1 MRDFILTKMPFGDRE
16 LITAALLEDGII
28 TELIAEEAGRPSRI
42 GNVYAGIVD
51 SVSGNIGGAFVD
63 IGIGQL
69 CFLPLMRHAHVR
81 PSEKILVQVTKDAS
95 GRKEAVLTENI
106 HIDGRYAVVMRR
118 KGPAAFSRKL
128 SENRKEEIR
137 VWLRETDTGSF
148 GVLIRTNAGRAEKA
162 DVLSEI
168 GEEVQELQEILQRFE
183 SAEKGALLRETAP
196 FYLRFLRDLYRKPE
210 RAFTDIPKAA
220 AALAAITGQAAG
232 TEEETEGAV
241 YRPPYGKALS
251 LPALY
256 DLPREMERLS
266 GKKVNLKSGAFIVIE
281 QTEAFVAID
290 VNTGHFTKGRK
301 PEETYRRVNLEAA
314 EEIARQI
321 RLRNLSGMILV
332 DFISMT
338 DGDHNEELLNVMK
351 KLVKSDHVL
360 TEVIDLTPLGIMEIV
375 RQKMRKPLAE
385 VLSLC

>member
-16 LITAALLEDGII
+16 LITAALSEDGII

-69 CFLPLMRHAHVR
+69 CFLPLARHAHVR

-106 HIDGRYAVVMRR
+106 HIDGRYAVVMKR
-118 KGPAAFSRKL
+118 KEPAAFSRKL
-128 SENRKEEIR
+128 SENRKEEVR
-137 VWLRETDTGSF
+137 VWLRETDTGNF

-162 DVLSEI
+162 EVLSEI
-168 GEEVQELQEILQRFE
+168 GEEVQELQKILQRFE